1 MRNSKKF
8 LAVVIAVAA
17 MLTAMCVSVSA
28 ASKFSDVSASDET
41 LTKAVSLLSYLEVA
55 KGTSDTTFG
64 TSENVTRQQMA
75 AFIYRLVK
83 SGKSLEGGENQTSF
97 TDLRD
102 STYFAYVS
110 WANSTGVI
118 KGRSA
123 TEFDPLGSIT
133 LQDAYTMLIRALGY
147 EQGDTELEY
156 PYDYID
162 IAEGSKVD
170 LGDGLPSTVTYTTPL
185 TRGNVAVLLYNAFFA
200 ETGYAK
206 TESKEKLI
214 GVGSE
219 KPKYVIVKET
229 VYPTTAEYFYDVEQG
244 TFSVKATPHY
254 AFNDSETSTNY
265 KPLLDEFDVDTLQFV
280 ATESDEPIQE
290 FYREFADLGVSG
302 KADDY
307 IMAEFDI
314 YYTVDK
320 DDENKVDL
328 IFYADGGVNKITS
341 DNMTLGKVSAKKKT
355 DYFNGDTS
363 YPKLDGSGKVDST
376 TVYFFDAPYDYLKP
390 SYGNITDTDEAY
402 ALRNEKDVRL
412 ISLKTINANDNTYG
426 YYITDDDLSN
436 AENLG
441 TVLNQVYT
449 SGIYRIDLY
458 DADGDGVYEYMRYM
472 PATFGRADADEGHYF
487 KDVAEHAEGLPIY
500 IENDDTHADA
510 LPTVPTIYTNE
521 ADITGA
527 GFNDLDYIF
536 AYLNADANEIYVFA
550 RADKTVGTISYV
562 NENTATIKCNN
573 KTFRTCYAFLTVK
586 GFTLAGGTD
595 NDVNLR
601 QNAWS
606 SKTEYFKSQLLS
618 ASALDN
624 DFALYTYNKN
634 QNNVYFFDPLSAS
647 GASYSGS
654 NIIIP
659 LADEN
664 GNRGVTTEQFN
675 SKTSQNDQ
683 YLKVWVDGKEKYVP
697 VETDDTYPAPKK
709 VKVGYDFG
717 VTVKEDDGNT
727 YPAYLGK
734 LCTYV
739 LNSDGTY
746 EITSLFHNRDEDGNF
761 KGVNND
767 PTTLVEKN
775 NKEEYG
781 RDLDTA
787 EEARITKVAGTRYRL
802 EDALGYSLLG
812 TDDVQYIEYFIMNSE
827 TKIIIRNQT
836 DDDEFEYLQYDMN
849 SFKGSTSPDT
859 MLTNVQYV
867 LRGDPDSTS
876 RAYMLIL
883 YGEAENFEFETKT
896 STSDWR
902 IIKDTTPGTDDD
914 GNYRNYYDLF
924 DPFDGKIIE
933 NVAGSKTVSKADS
946 LENYFDPAIGHF
958 VKMTTDGYVNEN
970 KTDYD
975 VIDVEEN
982 TKLAFITDYSDE
994 DGVLEIKPVNE
1005 EDAGKFAADPNSG
1018 LFVYNVT
1025 EDTKISVIT
1034 LDSKTKFNNGTISA
1048 VSAKDLVKP
1057 KNSLLCYNDKVF
1069 KKEGDTKYT
1078 TKYSEYVKCY
1088 ISYTESNDPDER
1100 PEVDYIVILVHPDE
1114 KEAFLKK

>member
-28 ASKFSDVSASDET
+28 AVKFSDVSASDEK

-55 KGTSDTTFG
+55 KGTSETTFG

-118 KGRSA
+118 KGRSE

-133 LQDAYTMLIRALGY
+133 LQDAYTMIIRALGY
-147 EQGDTELEY
+147 EQGDTALEY

-170 LGDGLPSTVTYTTPL
+170 LGDGLPSAVGYTTPL
-185 TRGNVAVLLYNAFFA
+185 TRGNVAVILYNAFFA

-206 TESKEKLI
+206 TETKEKL
-214 GVGSE
+214 VGAGTA
-219 KPKYVIVKET
+219 KPKYVVLKET
-229 VYPTTAEYFYDVEQG
+229 VYPTTAEYFYDVEEG
-244 TFSVKATPHY
+244 EFTVKATPHY
-254 AFNDSETSTNY
+254 AFNDSETSTTY
-265 KPLLDEFDVDTLQFV
+265 KPLLDEFDVDTLHLV
-280 ATESDEPIQE
+280 ATESDEPVQE
-290 FYREFADLGVSG
+290 FYREFADLGISG

-314 YYTVDK
+314 YYTL
-320 DDENKVDL
+320 DDDDKVDV
-328 IFYADGGVNKITS
+328 IFYADGGVKRISS
-341 DNMTLGKVSAKKKT
+341 DNATLGKVNAKKKT
-355 DYFNGDTS
+355 DYFSGNTS
-363 YPKLDGSGKVDST
+363 YPKLDGSLKVDST
-376 TVYFFDAPYDYLKP
+376 TVYFFDAPYDYIKP
-390 SYGNITDTDEAY
+390 TYGNITDQDEAY

-412 ISLKTINANDNTYG
+412 IGYKTINASDDTYG
-426 YYITDDDLSN
+426 YYITDDDLTT

-441 TVLNQVYT
+441 TALNQIYT
-449 SGIYRIDLY
+449 SGIYKVDLY
-458 DADGDGVYEYMRYM
+458 DVDGDGVYEFMRYM
-472 PATFGRADADEGHYF
+472 PAIFGRADADDGHYF
-487 KDVAEHAEGLPIY
+487 KDVAEHVEGLPIY
-500 IENDDTHADA
+500 VANDDTHTDA
-510 LPTVPTIYTNE
+510 LPEVPTIYTNE
-521 ADITGA
+521 ANITGA

-536 AYLNADANEIYVFA
+536 AYLNADANEMYVFA
-550 RADKTVGTISYV
+550 RADKTVGTVSYI

-573 KTFRTCYAFLTVK
+573 KTFRTCYGYLNVL
-586 GFTLAGGTD
+586 GFNMNGVND
-595 NDVNLR
+595 NDTSLT

-606 SKTEYFKSQLLS
+606 SKTEYFNSTLLS
-618 ASALDN
+618 AKALDN

-634 QNNVYFFDPLSAS
+634 QNNVYFFEPLSSS
-647 GASYSGS
+647 GATYSGN
-654 NIIIP
+654 NILIP

-664 GNRGVTTEQFN
+664 GNRGITTEQFN

-683 YLKVWVDGKEKYVP
+683 YLKVWIDGKERFVP
-697 VETDDTYPAPKK
+697 VETEDTYPAPKK
-709 VKVGYDFG
+709 VRDGYDFG
-717 VTVKEDDGNT
+717 VTVREADGNT

-746 EITSLFHNRDEDGNF
+746 EITSLFHNRDENGNF
-761 KGVNND
+761 DGVNND

-787 EEARITKVAGTRYRL
+787 EEARITKVSGTRYRL

-827 TKIIIRNQT
+827 TKIIIRNKI
-836 DDDEFEYLQYDMN
+836 DDDEYEYLQYDVN
-849 SFKGSTSPDT
+849 SFKGSTSLDT

-867 LRGDPDSTS
+867 LKGDPDSTS
-876 RAYMLIL
+876 RAYMLVL

-902 IIKDTTPGTDDD
+902 IIKDTTPGTDEKGDF
-914 GNYRNYYDLF
+914 RNFYDLF
-924 DPFDGKIIE
+924 DPFEGKVVE
-933 NVAGSKTVSKADS
+933 NVAGSKTASKADS
-946 LENYFDPAIGHF
+946 LEDYFTPAIGRL
-958 VKMTTDGYVNEN
+958 VKLTTDGYVNEN

-975 VIDVEEN
+975 VIDVDTN
-982 TKLAFITDYSDE
+982 AKLAFITDYSDS
-994 DGVLEIKPVNE
+994 DGVLEIKPVNDSDE
-1005 EDAGKFAADPNSG
+1005 GEFEADPNSG

-1025 EDTKISVIT
+1025 DETKISVIT
-1034 LDSKTKFNNGTISA
+1034 LDSKSKFTNATISTVA
-1048 VSAKDLVKP
+1048 AKDLVKP

-1069 KKEGDTKYT
+1069 KKPGDTKYT

-1088 ISYTESNDPDER
+1088 ISYTASNDPDER

-1114 KEAFLKK
+1114 NEEFLKN